1 MNDVTNVSDNAACT
15 ASATSSQNDLMNFG
29 SGDSRKL
36 LTSDTDISHIDIS
49 HISRKSDYSS
59 FNDTMTNV
67 SSSTHQHCK
76 RDDEPTSDNATSAPQ
91 RLRRWSVTLAKG
103 TNKGTKTIYQK
114 TIERMPSRIQKALFP
129 DSTFMIHDAE
139 HLDQITQEIE
149 QNETL
154 MDPFAEQLRI
164 ETIKSMPQTLSVK
177 RDIRAK
183 ITRCVDRRGGAQSM
197 NWGTRCKYA
206 LKSYVNRSKY
216 CVNAAIVNFEM
227 WYNSM
232 KEIEGHFGS
241 AIGIYFKFLR
251 NLLLMNMFV
260 MAVVFG

>member
-1 MNDVTNVSDNAACT
+1 MNDISTVVDNAACT

-29 SGDSRKL
+29 SGDSRHL
-36 LTSDTDISHIDIS
+36 LTSDTDISHIDV
-49 HISRKSDYSS
+49 SRKSDYSS

-67 SSSTHQHCK
+67 STTHQHCK

-183 ITRCVDRRGGAQSM
+183 ITRSVDRRSSAKSM
-197 NWGTRCKYA
+197 NLGTRCKYA
-206 LKSYVNRSKY
+206 IKSYFTKSRY
-216 CVNAAIVNFEM
+216 FVNASIVNFEM

-251 NLLLMNMFV
+251 SLLLMNMFV